1 MEFVTRPHAR
11 NLVRF
16 AADKPRVVVLSA
28 DLTASCEA
36 DDFRDTHPDRFFSM
50 GMAEQNMVSFA
61 GGMAREG
68 FLPHIHTFSVFICR
82 RAFDQLAMSVAYPG
96 LPVRFC
102 GFLPGITTPGG
113 VTHQATDDLALM
125 RALPNMT
132 VLECGDATDVES
144 VLDAAHAIPGP
155 VYIRC
160 LRGQVPRLFPSTEP
174 LRLGQARVL
183 QRGTPW
189 TDTSRSQG
197 GAGEADV
204 RSSDEPDRRGTPW
217 TDTSRSQGGAPEAAG
232 EERHP
237 DIALLTSG
245 ICTEEGIRAS
255 MALRKRGIRIDH
267 LHVSTLKPFTD
278 DRVDAALTAAAKGI
292 VVLENHSVIGG
303 LGSAVAERMAELGS
317 GRRLVRLGLQDV
329 YAHGASKGYLM
340 RKYGLDAQAAVL
352 AVEGLIGQRLDISLE
367 ELTSMDPAPAGPP
380 VKAEDL

>member
-16 AADKPRVVVLSA
+16 AEDKLRVVVLSA

-36 DDFRDTHPDRFFSM
+36 DDFRDTYADRFFSM

-61 GGMAREG
+61 GGLAREG
-68 FLPHIHTFSVFICR
+68 LLPHIHTFAVFICR
-82 RAFDQLAMSVAYPG
+82 RAFDQLAMSVAYPN

-125 RALPNMT
+125 RSLPNMT

-144 VLDAAHAIPGP
+144 VLDVAHAVSGP

-160 LRGQVPRLFPSTEP
+160 LRGQVPRLFPVADP
-174 LRLGQARVL
+174 MRLGHARVL
-183 QRGTPW
+183 RHGAGV
-189 TDTSRSQG
+189 QG
-197 GAGEADV
+197 G
-204 RSSDEPDRRGTPW
+204 
-217 TDTSRSQGGAPEAAG
+217 GA
-232 EERHP
+232 

-245 ICTEEGIRAS
+245 ICTEEGIRAAV
-255 MALRKRGIRIDH
+255 ALRKRGVTVEH
-267 LHVSTLKPFTD
+267 LHVSTIKPL
-278 DRVDAALTAAAKGI
+278 VDARIDEALCSAARGVI
-292 VVLENHSVIGG
+292 VLENHSIIGG
-303 LGSAVAERMAELGS
+303 LGSAVAERMAELGC
-317 GRRLVRLGLQDV
+317 GRKLVRLGLKDV

-340 RKYGLDAQAAVL
+340 RKYGLDSLAAVQAA
-352 AVEGLIGQRLDISLE
+352 E
-367 ELTSMDPAPAGPP
+367 ELLRDRLHISNEELAALDLAPAGPS